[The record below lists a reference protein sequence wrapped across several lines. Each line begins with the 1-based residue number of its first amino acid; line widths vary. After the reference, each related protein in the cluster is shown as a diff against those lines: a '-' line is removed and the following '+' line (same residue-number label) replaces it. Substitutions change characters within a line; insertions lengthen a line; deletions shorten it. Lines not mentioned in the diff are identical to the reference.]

1 MVKSE
6 AVYTLEQIKEKLFP
20 IFQQFGISRVS
31 VFGSYARDEATTH
44 SDLDILIS
52 TKHVFDLEEYSDFED
67 AVERAMGKTV
77 HIIFFEYINEY
88 MREGILNEAVSIY
101 EQ

>member
-1 MVKSE
+1 MVKNE
-6 AVYTLEQIKEKLFP
+6 AVYTLAQIKEKLFP
-20 IFQQFGISRVS
+20 VFTQYNISRVS
-31 VFGSYARDEATTH
+31 VFGSYARREATTN

-52 TKHVFDLEEYSDFED
+52 TKHVFDLGEYSDFEES
-67 AVERAMGKTV
+67 VERVLGKTV
-77 HIIFFEYINEY
+77 HIVFFEYINEY